1 MLYDYWFTQFDFPDE
16 NGNPYRSSGGKMVFN
31 EKLKRKIP
39 YGWKVESVFSNSISS
54 IIKPGVKLFNKK
66 TYLATADIKGTS
78 ISNGTIINY
87 EGRESRANMQPRVSS
102 VWFAKMKNSV
112 KHLYL
117 NKEMQTIISNSILS
131 TGFCGLQC
139 KETSFEY
146 IASYISNDYFEIR
159 KDILAHGATQQ
170 AVNNDDLKNIPI
182 VIPNDNLLYLYHKVT
197 KPLYA
202 KISKNI
208 CENHELIKLRDW
220 LLPMLM
226 NGQATISD

>member
-1 MLYDYWFTQFDFPDE
+1 
-16 NGNPYRSSGGKMVFN
+16 MVFN

-159 KDILAHGATQQ
+159 KDILAHGVTQQ